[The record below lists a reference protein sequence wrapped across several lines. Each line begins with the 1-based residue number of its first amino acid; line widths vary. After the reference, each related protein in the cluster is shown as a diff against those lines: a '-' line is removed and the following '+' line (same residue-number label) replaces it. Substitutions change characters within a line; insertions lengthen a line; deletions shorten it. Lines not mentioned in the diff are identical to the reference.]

1 MTIYEKRIVCLK
13 ELLENQKRSIATD
26 AEYVDVCIAEGKHPN
41 GERRLAAVQ
50 KQYTELYKQCQAVMK
65 P

>member
-50 KQYTELYKQCQAVMK
+50 KQYAELYKQCHAVMK